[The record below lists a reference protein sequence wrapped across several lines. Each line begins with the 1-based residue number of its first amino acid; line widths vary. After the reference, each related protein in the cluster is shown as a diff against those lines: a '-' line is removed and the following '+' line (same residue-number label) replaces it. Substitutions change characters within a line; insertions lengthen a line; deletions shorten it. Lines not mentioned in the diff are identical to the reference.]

1 MSRPYLLL
9 ILCVPPS
16 GVPTSWPAKP
26 RSGTSTP
33 IRSPYC
39 AGRAPSLL
47 VLPFAV
53 RPLRRD
59 WPVLRA
65 KWWLLL
71 FYGAL
76 GFGTFNA
83 LCYIAA
89 YYTTGFNIGL
99 DQVTINIFVM
109 LLSFIFFRT
118 RVKAL
123 QLVGVAITIAGVAL
137 TVSHGDITRVLAL
150 DVNFGDLLVLLASL
164 GYAIYSI
171 CLRWRP
177 QTDWRSFLVA
187 TFIGAILA
195 SLVFVVT
202 AGGGLGAGVRHPNDH
217 AAGLG
222 HRALHD
228 GLPLD
233 PQPDVLRA
241 RRRTDRCQ
249 PRQPV
254 HQSYPAVRR
263 GRLGADPRGKAR
275 NLPSHRRRARHR
287 RHRDCRVERAAG
299 LAASGEERH
308 QRRDLL
314 AVGLVLGAELFHQQ
328 MLFEPV
334 LDHE

>member
-1 MSRPYLLL
+1 MAGKAAVGHIDPYTLTVLRWTGAL
-9 ILCVPPS
+9 
-16 GVPTSWPAKP
+16 
-26 RSGTSTP
+26 
-33 IRSPYC
+33 
-39 AGRAPSLL
+39 LL

-150 DVNFGDLLVLLASL
+150 DVNLGDLLVLIASSPTP
-164 GYAIYSI
+164 SI
-171 CLRWRP
+171 LSAC
-177 QTDWRSFLVA
+177 
-187 TFIGAILA
+187 
-195 SLVFVVT
+195 
-202 AGGGLGAGVRHPNDH
+202 AGVPRPTGG
-217 AAGLG
+217 AFLS
-222 HRALHD
+222 
-228 GLPLD
+228 
-233 PQPDVLRA
+233 QPSSA
-241 RRRTDRCQ
+241 RSS
-249 PRQPV
+249 P
-254 HQSYPAVRR
+254 HWS
-263 GRLGADPRGKAR
+263 
-275 NLPSHRRRARHR
+275 SW
-287 RHRDCRVERAAG
+287 
-299 LAASGEERH
+299 
-308 QRRDLL
+308 
-314 AVGLVLGAELFHQQ
+314 
-328 MLFEPV
+328 
-334 LDHE
+334 